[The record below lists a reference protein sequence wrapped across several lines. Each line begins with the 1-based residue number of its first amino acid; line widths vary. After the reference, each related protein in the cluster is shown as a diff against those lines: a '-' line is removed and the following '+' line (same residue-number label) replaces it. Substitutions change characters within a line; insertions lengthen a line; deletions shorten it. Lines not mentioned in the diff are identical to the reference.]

1 VDGPTLL
8 FRKETIGMRIDP
20 RNARL
25 GAGDKG
31 HPIHPLHHDLKV
43 GGFSAGI
50 ALLLLLTACNADIL
64 GSRSEAPPAAS
75 PTAGLPKA
83 EVAEGPHDVAV
94 VEVKDLGTIRFELLS
109 EVAPKAVENFVKLA
123 EDGVYDGTTFHRVIP
138 GFMIQGGDP
147 NSKDNDPRN
156 DGRGGPGFRVEDEF
170 TDFPH
175 LRGVVAMANHGSPNS
190 AGSQFF
196 IVHQDTPDLDGRYT
210 VFGVVIEGL
219 EVVAAVTQLE
229 IDEFGRYGPPERP
242 YPVSAVME
250 QVRIEPAS

>member
-1 VDGPTLL
+1 VP
-8 FRKETIGMRIDP
+8 RI
-20 RNARL
+20 
-25 GAGDKG
+25 
-31 HPIHPLHHDLKV
+31 V
-43 GGFSAGI
+43 AGI
-50 ALLLLLTACNADIL
+50 AALLLLAACNADIL
-64 GSRSEAPPAAS
+64 GSRADEAPEAN

-83 EVAEGPHDVAV
+83 EVSDGPHDVAV
-94 VEVKDLGTIRFELLS
+94 LEVKDLGTIRFELLP
-109 EVAPKAVENFVKLA
+109 EVAPNTVDNFIQLA
-123 EDGVYDGTTFHRVIP
+123 EEGVYDGTTFHRVIP

-156 DGRGGPGFRVEDEF
+156 DGRGGPGYRVDDEF

-175 LRGVVAMANHGSPNS
+175 LRGVVAMANHGAANT

-196 IVHQDTPDLDGRYT
+196 IVHQDTPNLDGRYT

-219 EVVAAVTQLE
+219 EVVDAITTLE

-250 QVRIEPAS
+250 QVRIEPAG